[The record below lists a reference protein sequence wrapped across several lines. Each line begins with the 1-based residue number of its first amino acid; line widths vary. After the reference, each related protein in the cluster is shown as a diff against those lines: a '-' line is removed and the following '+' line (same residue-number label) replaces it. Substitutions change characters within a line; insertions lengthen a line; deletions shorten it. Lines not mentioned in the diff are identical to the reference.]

1 MAQNKKLNRRSEFL
15 YENAEMLSV
24 TAQKLLGKEYP
35 REALHDGW
43 ETILLNQFHDII
55 PGSSIKEVYE
65 VSHRQ
70 YEKIGEAG
78 KRIKNDAETA
88 VAENINTRGGVL
100 VFNPNSFEAS
110 GETKLD
116 GKTVYVKNI
125 PPKGYKVVTDVC
137 NTNSVKVTD
146 KFLEN
151 RFFKIKLDKT
161 GAFSSLFDKKIN
173 ARCSKRASAE
183 MCLLHTKIFHVTTTT
198 GR

>member
-35 REALHDGW
+35 REALHGGW

-116 GKTVYVKNI
+116 GKTVYVKI
-125 PPKGYKVVTDVC
+125 YLRRDIR
-137 NTNSVKVTD
+137 
-146 KFLEN
+146 L
-151 RFFKIKLDKT
+151 
-161 GAFSSLFDKKIN
+161 
-173 ARCSKRASAE
+173 
-183 MCLLHTKIFHVTTTT
+183 
-198 GR
+198 

>member
-35 REALHDGW
+35 REALHGGW

-88 VAENINTRGGVL
+88 VAENMNARGGVL
-100 VFNPNSFEAS
+100 VF
-110 GETKLD
+110 
-116 GKTVYVKNI
+116 
-125 PPKGYKVVTDVC
+125 
-137 NTNSVKVTD
+137 
-146 KFLEN
+146 
-151 RFFKIKLDKT
+151 
-161 GAFSSLFDKKIN
+161 
-173 ARCSKRASAE
+173 
-183 MCLLHTKIFHVTTTT
+183 
-198 GR
+198 